1 MTRTK
6 LAGLSLFIMTLLSI
20 AAAVSPA
27 VSPLATAF
35 FAWLALLLSIDQ
47 LPRKMLIQ
55 ASLMLSVG
63 LGCMFWSLDELSQL
77 PFEKMFSANHQL
89 LAVIAA
95 VSFLRLITQAGNGS
109 DESLPFGKMA
119 MLKTIWGLHL
129 FSSII
134 TLSAMMIFGSRIEKE
149 ATINR
154 LHAIM
159 FSRTFACGCF
169 WSPFYV
175 AIATAILYA
184 PGSDLL
190 VLSLAG
196 IPVTLFGLA
205 ITSWQ
210 FMRDEEIESTAG
222 FPVHAD
228 ALAIPVALSVLLIV
242 THLLLPDFPVLSLIS
257 VLALLMTAIL
267 LLYQKRSAA
276 LALYKNHIE
285 EDLPK
290 INRELTLFLAA
301 GVMATGLSVYITSG
315 DIALS
320 VPEFTPLIGAIF
332 IIVSTI
338 ISIFGVHPVIT
349 ISVIG
354 SLLSTTDF
362 NPNLLGVCMM
372 MMWGIGI
379 VISPMSALNLSIQ
392 GRFGIS
398 SFSFLRWNAVFV
410 LNLII
415 FSTGLLYLYSYT
427 KLI

>member
-1 MTRTK
+1 
-6 LAGLSLFIMTLLSI
+6 
-20 AAAVSPA
+20 
-27 VSPLATAF
+27 
-35 FAWLALLLSIDQ
+35 
-47 LPRKMLIQ
+47 
-55 ASLMLSVG
+55 MLSVG

-77 PFEKMFSANHQL
+77 PFEKMFSVNHQL

-196 IPVTLFGLA
+196 IPVALFGLA

-285 EDLPK
+285 EYLPK

-349 ISVIG
+349 ISVIS
-354 SLLSTTDF
+354 SLLSTTNF

-410 LNLII
+410 LSLII

>member
-1 MTRTK
+1 
-6 LAGLSLFIMTLLSI
+6 MTLLSI
-20 AAAVSPA
+20 ATAVSPS

-35 FAWLALLLSIDQ
+35 FAWLAFLLLIDH

-63 LGCMFWSLDELSQL
+63 VICMFWSLDDLSQL
-77 PFEKMFSANHQL
+77 PFEKIFSANHKL

-95 VSFLRLITQAGNGS
+95 VSFLRLISQAGNDT
-109 DESLPFGKMA
+109 DESLPFGKIA
-119 MLKTIWGLHL
+119 VLKTIWGLHL

-149 ATINR
+149 AIINR

-175 AIATAILYA
+175 AIATAVLYA
-184 PGSDLL
+184 PGSNLFI
-190 VLSLAG
+190 LSLAG

-205 ITSWQ
+205 ITSLQ
-210 FMRDEEIESTAG
+210 FMRDKEIESTAG
-222 FPVHAD
+222 FPVHAN

-242 THLLLPDFPVLSLIS
+242 THLLLPDFSVLSLIS
-257 VLALLMTAIL
+257 ILALLMTAIL

-276 LALYKNHIE
+276 LAIYKNHIE

-301 GVMATGLSVYITSG
+301 GVMATGLTVLITSS

-320 VPEFTPLIGAIF
+320 VPEFTPLIGAMF

-349 ISVIG
+349 ISVVG
-354 SLLSTTDF
+354 SLLSSTDF

-379 VISPMSALNLSIQ
+379 VISPMSALNLTIQ

-410 LNLII
+410 FSLII
-415 FSTGLLYLYSYT
+415 FSTALLYLYSYT
-427 KLI
+427 NLI

>member
-1 MTRTK
+1 MTKTK

-35 FAWLALLLSIDQ
+35 FAWLALLLSINQ

-196 IPVTLFGLA
+196 IPVALFGLA

-285 EDLPK
+285 EYLPK

-410 LNLII
+410 LSLII

>member
-95 VSFLRLITQAGNGS
+95 VSFLRLITKAGNGS

-175 AIATAILYA
+175 AIATALLYA

-190 VLSLAG
+190 ILSLAG

-228 ALAIPVALSVLLIV
+228 ALTIPVALSVLLIV

-257 VLALLMTAIL
+257 VLALLMTGIL

-276 LALYKNHIE
+276 LTIYKNHIE
-285 EDLPK
+285 ADLPK
-290 INRELTLFLAA
+290 INRELALFLAA
-301 GVMATGLSVYITSG
+301 GVMATGLSVFITSS

-362 NPNLLGVCMM
+362 NPNLLGLCMM

-379 VISPMSALNLSIQ
+379 VISPMSALNLTIQ

-410 LNLII
+410 LSLIF

-427 KLI
+427 NLI

>member
-55 ASLMLSVG
+55 ASLMMSVG

-77 PFEKMFSANHQL
+77 PFERIFSANHQL

-109 DESLPFGKMA
+109 DGSLLFGKMA

-129 FSSII
+129 FSSVI

-196 IPVTLFGLA
+196 IPVALFGLA

-285 EDLPK
+285 EYLPK

-349 ISVIG
+349 ISVIS

-410 LNLII
+410 LSLII

>member
-95 VSFLRLITQAGNGS
+95 VSFLRLITKAGNGS

-175 AIATAILYA
+175 AIATALLYA

-190 VLSLAG
+190 ILSLAG

-228 ALAIPVALSVLLIV
+228 ALTIPVALSVLLIV

-257 VLALLMTAIL
+257 VLALLMTGIL

-276 LALYKNHIE
+276 LTIYKNHIE
-285 EDLPK
+285 ADLPK

-301 GVMATGLSVYITSG
+301 GVMATGLSVFITSS

-362 NPNLLGVCMM
+362 NPNLLGLCMM

-379 VISPMSALNLSIQ
+379 VISPMSALNLTIQ

-410 LNLII
+410 LSLIF

-427 KLI
+427 NLI

>member
-35 FAWLALLLSIDQ
+35 FAWSALLLSIDQ

-77 PFEKMFSANHQL
+77 PFEKMFSVNHQL

-196 IPVTLFGLA
+196 IPVALFGLA

-228 ALAIPVALSVLLIV
+228 ALAIPVALSLLLIV

-285 EDLPK
+285 EYLPK
-290 INRELTLFLAA
+290 INRELTLFLTA

-349 ISVIG
+349 ISVIS
-354 SLLSTTDF
+354 SLLSTTNF

-410 LNLII
+410 LSLII

>member
-35 FAWLALLLSIDQ
+35 FAWSALLLSIDQ

-77 PFEKMFSANHQL
+77 PFEKMFSVNHQL

-196 IPVTLFGLA
+196 IPVALFGLA

-285 EDLPK
+285 EYLPK
-290 INRELTLFLAA
+290 INRELTLFLTA

-349 ISVIG
+349 ISVIS
-354 SLLSTTDF
+354 SLLSTTNF

-410 LNLII
+410 LSLII